1 MTRQELNEDK
11 QKEIF
16 KEENR
21 QKRKKIIIKVV
32 KIIIIFLI
40 AFYSFFLYQTYIAT
54 SNVIVKE
61 KRIINKNIPN
71 SFNGTKI
78 IHFSDLHYGSN
89 IDYKK
94 LKSIVKLINSRN
106 PDLVFFTGDLIDK
119 NHSLNNKEQEKLI
132 DELKDINA
140 SLGKY
145 AVSGDEDLDNF
156 TTIMNQSGFIVLN
169 NEYDLL
175 YNKTNDAILL
185 SGFASSINKNID
197 INKGMQYYS
206 QDTANSNIF
215 SIVITHEPDNTDNIL
230 NVHDVD
236 LILSGHSHNGNIRFP
251 YLGTIFT
258 TNGAKK
264 YKNDYYKINNSS
276 LYISSGLGTR
286 KNEIRLF
293 CHPSIYFFR
302 ISNS

>member
-11 QKEIF
+11 QEEIF
-16 KEENR
+16 QEEKR
-21 QKRKKIIIKVV
+21 KKRKKIIIKTI
-32 KIIIIFLI
+32 KIAVIFLVV
-40 AFYSFFLYQTYIAT
+40 FYAFFLYQTYVAT
-54 SNVIVKE
+54 SNIIVKE
-61 KRIINKNIPN
+61 KRIINKNIPD

-89 IDYKK
+89 IDMDK
-94 LKSIVKLINSRN
+94 LKSIVKIINSRN

-119 NHSLNNKEQEKLI
+119 KHNTDNKEQESLI
-132 DELKDINA
+132 NELKKINA

-145 AVSGDEDLDNF
+145 ATIGDEDNDNF

-169 NEYDLL
+169 NEYDLI

-185 SGFASSINKNID
+185 NGFASSISKNID
-197 INKGMQYYS
+197 IEKGMQYYS

-215 SIVITHEPDNTDNIL
+215 SIAMFHEPDNADNIL
-230 NVHDVD
+230 KIHSVN
-236 LILSGHSHNGNIRFP
+236 ILLAGHSHNGNIRVP
-251 YLGTIFT
+251 YFGTLFT
-258 TNGAKK
+258 TNGSKK
-264 YKNDYYKINNSS
+264 YKNDYYNINNSS

-286 KNEIRLF
+286 ENEIRLF
-293 CHPSIYFFR
+293 CHPSIQLFR